1 MVKTNV
7 CVLFGGVSP
16 EHEVSLRSA
25 ESVLNHLDPEKYN
38 VLPVGITK
46 EGNWILYGGS
56 GYSKLPTNER
66 LASPG
71 NPPAREDPGALLGNA
86 DGQHVVFFRIQMI
99 QNGFCRTQRDFM
111 LRGHAAKQNADVCFH
126 HNDTSRFQGP
136 KTGPIIF

>member
-46 EGNWILYGGS
+46 EGNWVLYGGS
-56 GYSKLPTNER
+56 DYSKLPTNEW
-66 LASPG
+66 LQCP
-71 NPPAREDPGALLGNA
+71 D
-86 DGQHVVFFRIQMI
+86 
-99 QNGFCRTQRDFM
+99 
-111 LRGHAAKQNADVCFH
+111 
-126 HNDTSRFQGP
+126 
-136 KTGPIIF
+136 